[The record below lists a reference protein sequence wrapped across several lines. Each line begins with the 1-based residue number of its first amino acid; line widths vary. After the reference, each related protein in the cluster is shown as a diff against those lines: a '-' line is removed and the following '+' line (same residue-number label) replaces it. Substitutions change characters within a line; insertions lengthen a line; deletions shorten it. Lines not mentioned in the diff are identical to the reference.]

1 MHKIIFPFI
10 LFCLTLVNAQQ
21 NQKYINI
28 NGTSELILPAD
39 QINLNVKI
47 RIVDESI
54 ESSKKKTD
62 KALDDLL
69 SILKMQK
76 VNSQEI
82 GISPIELGKNYEHD
96 RDRVRIQNGFYT
108 EVTVS
113 FLIKDL
119 SKYFELS
126 NKLASN
132 NEFEIVSSS
141 YGISD
146 YENQHQL
153 AYKQAL
159 KAAKHKA
166 EYMAETLGLKLV
178 DVLEIDE
185 NNLWQSYPNPVNSI
199 TKIDSEGG
207 NISGKVTIRRSVRVK
222 FAIE

>member
-82 GISPIELGKNYEHD
+82 GISPIELGKNYEY
-96 RDRVRIQNGFYT
+96 RQRSCKNSKWFLYGSY
-108 EVTVS
+108 S
-113 FLIKDL
+113 FFFD
-119 SKYFELS
+119 
-126 NKLASN
+126 
-132 NEFEIVSSS
+132 
-141 YGISD
+141 
-146 YENQHQL
+146 
-153 AYKQAL
+153 
-159 KAAKHKA
+159 
-166 EYMAETLGLKLV
+166 
-178 DVLEIDE
+178 
-185 NNLWQSYPNPVNSI
+185 
-199 TKIDSEGG
+199 
-207 NISGKVTIRRSVRVK
+207 
-222 FAIE
+222 